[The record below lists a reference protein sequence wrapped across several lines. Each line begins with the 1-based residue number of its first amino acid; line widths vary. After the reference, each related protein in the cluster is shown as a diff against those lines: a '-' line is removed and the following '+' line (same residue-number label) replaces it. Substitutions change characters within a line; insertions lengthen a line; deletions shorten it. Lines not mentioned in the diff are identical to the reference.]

1 MIIIVYGIC
10 FTHLGYRYSRWRVI
24 RSQLLDKSYKFPEVI
39 KPEAKE
45 ASDSW
50 GISGA
55 DDWGVADADD
65 WGDDGGDQKEGRR
78 KRARVSHKF
87 IYI

>member
-1 MIIIVYGIC
+1 MQFVLLIWVI
-10 FTHLGYRYSRWRVI
+10 TLSRWRVI

-39 KPEAKE
+39 KPEAKD

-78 KRARVSHKF
+78 
-87 IYI
+87 IYLKL